1 MIIPTNKR
9 GEARKLNLTNID
21 VKDMIYELTKK
32 NRELSSSKKTSTQR
46 QTLVIEQE
54 RVMNLGA
61 IELLWELLKKY

>member
-32 NRELSSSKKTSTQR
+32 NREVSSSKKTSTQR
-46 QTLVIEQE
+46 QV
-54 RVMNLGA
+54 
-61 IELLWELLKKY
+61 